1 MSSLIFLG
9 RASIVIG
16 ECTELGLEGGEF
28 FVVEG
33 TSKFGDGGTDDFFEF
48 A

>member
-9 RASIVIG
+9 KASIFIVMY
-16 ECTELGLEGGEF
+16 TELGLEGSQL
-28 FVVEG
+28 FVVKS
-33 TSKFGDGGTDDFFEF
+33 TSKFGDGWSNDFLEF